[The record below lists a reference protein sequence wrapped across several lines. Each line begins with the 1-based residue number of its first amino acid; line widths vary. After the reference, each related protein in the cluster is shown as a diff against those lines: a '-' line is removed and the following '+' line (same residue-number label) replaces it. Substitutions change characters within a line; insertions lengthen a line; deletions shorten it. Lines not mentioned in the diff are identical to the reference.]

1 VHTIIYFEHIIVA
14 TKISLIH
21 PAKFRRHLIVVY
33 VLAHSNEKKY
43 DAAKLESEK
52 FILNI
57 NFC

>member
-1 VHTIIYFEHIIVA
+1 M
-14 TKISLIH
+14 SLIH
-21 PAKFRRHLIVVY
+21 AAKLLRHLIVVY

-43 DAAKLESEK
+43 DAAKLESDK